1 MKKIMSLAVLILGAS
16 VLFSCGKKE
25 EKKTEETKESPKKE
39 VTQIEKKVEEKVLT
53 GKELFRKMNCQT
65 CHSVERVKVGPPL
78 KEIARVYKGHKD
90 ELIAFLQGKRP
101 NKIDMGETA
110 HIMHLQVKTTMQMPK
125 EQLEKL
131 ADYILKFAE

>member
-1 MKKIMSLAVLILGAS
+1 MGKLMPLAVLIIGTS
-16 VLFSCGKKE
+16 ILFSCGKKE
-25 EKKTEETKESPKKE
+25 EQKTEETKSPKEE
-39 VTQIEKKVEEKVLT
+39 VTQIEKQVEEKVLT

-65 CHSVERVKVGPPL
+65 CHSVEGVKVGPPL
-78 KEIARVYKGHKD
+78 KEIARVYKGKKD

-101 NKIDMGETA
+101 GKIDMGETA

-131 ADYILKFAE
+131 ADYILQFAE

>member
-1 MKKIMSLAVLILGAS
+1 MNKFMPLITLIIGTS
-16 VLFSCGKKE
+16 ILFSCGKKE
-25 EKKTEETKESPKKE
+25 EQQKEEKAKEE
-39 VTQIEKKVEEKVLT
+39 VTKIEKQVEEKVLT
-53 GKELFRKMNCQT
+53 GKELFTKLNCQT
-65 CHSVERVKVGPPL
+65 CHSVEGVKVGPPL
-78 KEIARVYKGHKD
+78 KEIANVYKGKKD

-110 HIMHLQVKTTMQMPK
+110 HIMHLQVKTTMQLPR